1 MSNSLG
7 GMSTFAARKILF
19 VPDLEAYKLAI
30 SGSGL
35 RIGKSKQK
43 TKDIIFLSRMRLSR
57 TLKRAYPLTFPPVQL
72 QH

>member
-43 TKDIIFLSRMRLSR
+43 TNDIVFLSRMRR